1 LKQELTQICVN
12 VLQEMLE
19 EILSILPFIYTNI
32 SVLQSRPKK
41 IKKIKNGKMN
51 KLKLTNQV
59 IEFSHVTLPDYRFF
73 PPHVA
78 SRTFTTVHD

>member
-1 LKQELTQICVN
+1 VD

-32 SVLQSRPKK
+32 SVLQSRP
-41 IKKIKNGKMN
+41 KKIKNGKMN